1 MCGQFSLQEGF
12 TSIWDRW
19 ADLEISAENLVHYV
33 KCNMTAN
40 VLNQQSLARVESE
53 LRLRG
58 WIPPC
63 KDHGCK
69 DNSGCKDKIL
79 SIQKVPNEGLL

>member
-53 LRLRG
+53 LRLQGYPLVRTMVVRT
-58 WIPPC
+58 
-63 KDHGCK
+63 
-69 DNSGCKDKIL
+69 IL
-79 SIQKVPNEGLL
+79 DVRTKF